1 MEVKFLCRLLSSYRH
16 FSVLSTVTCKQ
27 IRKLSFM
34 PAAFVFSRAPWMAV
48 NGMTW
53 RCLIPNWRKATWKRG
68 KETCSEHRH
77 LEVRPWKSVRLFCT
91 SEFCNT
97 IRVFFHTTHD
107 LSGCSLKSFC
117 PLRGPCCCCPTTIC
131 KQVGNCWSESL
142 QTPYRQNFIQN
153 W

>member
-1 MEVKFLCRLLSSYRH
+1 MEVKFVWGLLRNYRY

-34 PAAFVFSRAPWMAV
+34 PPAFGFSRAPWT
-48 NGMTW
+48 TW
-53 RCLIPNWRKATWKRG
+53 RCLIPNWRKATWKRS
-68 KETCSEHRH
+68 KEIWSEHRH
-77 LEVRPWKSVRLFCT
+77 LEVRLWKSLRLFCT
-91 SEFCNT
+91 SEFCNA
-97 IRVFFHTTHD
+97 IQVLFHTTHD

-117 PLRGPCCCCPTTIC
+117 PLRGPCCCCPINIC